1 MGNTKIRNS
10 VKKLFAISFSMILS
24 ASALPVLNCSAS
36 VTENGAEYGVSVSGE
51 KTYLTLCNVD
61 DTITDLVVPEYI
73 DDKKVEEISLSG
85 NDTLESITLP
95 SSVNKIRFSRCTGLT
110 DINVDTD
117 NECYASSEGILFDKS
132 LKTLICYPQGKTQ
145 NVLDIPE
152 GVEAIGES
160 AFEYYSGIEEVNFP
174 DSLKEIRQYAFFG
187 CNIKNL
193 VFPSG
198 LTTIKEEAFADNY
211 TLENVVFSENTVHTS
226 DLFNSCSNLKTVTF
240 LTEEISDD
248 PVSSDPDAAKVY
260 YTGVLDN
267 SMADVTVYVPD
278 NKIDVYKNNAGLW
291 RNVNYEI
298 LPLSQRPADLTGDT
312 NLDRKINVS
321 DAVFLGSYL
330 TNKRESITQNADI
343 NGDGEVNVFDMIA
356 IRRNIANFTDL

>member
-1 MGNTKIRNS
+1 M
-10 VKKLFAISFSMILS
+10 
-24 ASALPVLNCSAS
+24 
-36 VTENGAEYGVSVSGE
+36 
-51 KTYLTLCNVD
+51 
-61 DTITDLVVPEYI
+61 
-73 DDKKVEEISLSG
+73 
-85 NDTLESITLP
+85 
-95 SSVNKIRFSRCTGLT
+95 
-110 DINVDTD
+110 
-117 NECYASSEGILFDKS
+117 
-132 LKTLICYPQGKTQ
+132 
-145 NVLDIPE
+145 
-152 GVEAIGES
+152 
-160 AFEYYSGIEEVNFP
+160 
-174 DSLKEIRQYAFFG
+174 
-187 CNIKNL
+187 
-193 VFPSG
+193 
-198 LTTIKEEAFADNY
+198 
-211 TLENVVFSENTVHTS
+211 
-226 DLFNSCSNLKTVTF
+226 TF

-291 RNVNYEI
+291 RNVNYVI